1 MEDSKIID
9 LYFERSQS
17 AIKETHEKYGHY
29 CHTVAYNVLYSYED
43 AEECVND
50 TYLRAWKSIPPHRP
64 LRLGAFLG
72 KITRNLALDRYDA
85 RTAKKRSGA
94 VEVALEEISECV
106 PDSHGE
112 QDESDGGV
120 LRDAINSFLASLPR
134 RTRIIFMQRY
144 WYLSSISEISAS
156 LGISESNVKVIL
168 MRTRKKFKEYLEK
181 EEIFI

>member
-9 LYFERSQS
+9 LYFERSQV
-17 AIKETHEKYGHY
+17 AVRETHEKYGHY
-29 CHTVAYNVLYSYED
+29 CHSIAYSVLYSDED

-50 TYLRAWKSIPPHRP
+50 TYLKAWQSIPPHRP

-85 RTAKKRSGA
+85 KAAKRRNGGI
-94 VEVALEEISECV
+94 ELALEEISECV
-106 PDSHGE
+106 PDTIGE
-112 QDESDGGV
+112 SESEGKA
-120 LRDAINSFLASLPR
+120 LSDAINSFLASLPK

-144 WYLSSISEISAS
+144 WYLSSISEISNS

-168 MRTRKKFKEYLEK
+168 MRTRRKFKEHLEK

>member
-9 LYFERSQS
+9 LYFERSQV
-17 AIKETHEKYGHY
+17 AVRETHEKYGHY
-29 CHTVAYNVLYSYED
+29 CHSIAYNVLYSDED

-50 TYLRAWKSIPPHRP
+50 TYLKAWQSIPPHRP

-85 RTAKKRSGA
+85 KAAKRRNGGI
-94 VEVALEEISECV
+94 ELALEEISECV
-106 PDSHGE
+106 PDTIGE
-112 QDESDGGV
+112 SESEGKA
-120 LRDAINSFLASLPR
+120 LSDAINSFLASLPK

-168 MRTRKKFKEYLEK
+168 MRTRRKFKEHLEK

>member
-29 CHTVAYNVLYSYED
+29 CHTIAYNVLYSYED

-64 LRLGAFLG
+64 SRLSAFLG
-72 KITRNLALDRYDA
+72 KITRNLALDRYDS
-85 RTAKKRSGA
+85 RTAKKR
-94 VEVALEEISECV
+94 ECPLELALEEISECV
-106 PDSHGE
+106 PDSST
-112 QDESDGGV
+112 DSASDGGV

-168 MRTRKKFKEYLEK
+168 MRTRKKFKEFLEK

>member
-17 AIKETHEKYGHY
+17 AISETHEKYGRY
-29 CHTVAYNVLYSYED
+29 CHTIAYNVLYSNED

-64 LRLGAFLG
+64 SRLSAFLG
-72 KITRNLALDRYDA
+72 KITRNLAIDRYDA
-85 RTAKKRSGA
+85 RTAKKRDCTL
-94 VEVALEEISECV
+94 ELALEEISECI
-106 PDSHGE
+106 PDASTDSEG
-112 QDESDGGV
+112 DCGA
-120 LRDAINSFLASLPR
+120 LRDAINSFLSSLPR

-168 MRTRKKFKEYLEK
+168 MRTRKKFKEFLEK

>member
-29 CHTVAYNVLYSYED
+29 CHTIAYNVLYSYED

-64 LRLGAFLG
+64 SRLSAFLG
-72 KITRNLALDRYDA
+72 KITRNLALDRYDS
-85 RTAKKRSGA
+85 RTSKKR
-94 VEVALEEISECV
+94 ECPLELALEEISECV
-106 PDSHGE
+106 PDVSAE
-112 QDESDGGV
+112 RESDGGV

-168 MRTRKKFKEYLEK
+168 MRTRKKFKEFLEK